1 MSLQFLEP
9 ACTLALQLFA
19 VKTRKEN
26 SSWVASL
33 CTKTP
38 CYKLTITRDEPSV
51 VCAFLLECA
60 AVWGGFA
67 GGPLHEEVVFV
78 KGAFP
83 SSGIQ
88 WLDIPAGTGSR
99 IFPRT
104 PDLCWSGKRGCI
116 WCHSPGMSWKGSPR
130 DLYLAVQMGYNM
142 NPWMSFRSMKCT
154 SRRSLLK
161 KKFGKKDVQSFFSFL
176 FFLESKANRYS
187 HTPSLFLVQTNTH
200 THTHTHTHSLTRTHW
215 LVQQLAL
222 VIKWFRCFPET
233 DS

>member
-1 MSLQFLEP
+1 M
-9 ACTLALQLFA
+9 T
-19 VKTRKEN
+19 
-26 SSWVASL
+26 
-33 CTKTP
+33 
-38 CYKLTITRDEPSV
+38 
-51 VCAFLLECA
+51 
-60 AVWGGFA
+60 G
-67 GGPLHEEVVFV
+67 
-78 KGAFP
+78 
-83 SSGIQ
+83 
-88 WLDIPAGTGSR
+88 IPAGTGSR

-161 KKFGKKDVQSFFSFL
+161 KKSGRKMSNRFFPFFSFWRAKRTDTL
-176 FFLESKANRYS
+176 TLL
-187 HTPSLFLVQTNTH
+187 PSSSYKRTH

-215 LVQQLAL
+215 LVLQLAL